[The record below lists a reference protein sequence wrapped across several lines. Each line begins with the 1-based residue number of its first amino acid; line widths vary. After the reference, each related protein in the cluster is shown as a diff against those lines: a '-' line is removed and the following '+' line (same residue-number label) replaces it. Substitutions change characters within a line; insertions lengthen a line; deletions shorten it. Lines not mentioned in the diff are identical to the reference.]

1 MKNTKKIKKND
12 LYDDNDSFVSKVP
25 QKKKGKLQPVE
36 KIKSKNKKFLDEL
49 YDDDDILDDSIRK

>member
-1 MKNTKKIKKND
+1 MKKTKKIKKND

-36 KIKSKNKKFLDEL
+36 KIKSKNNKFLDEV
-49 YDDDDILDDSIRK
+49 YDDDILDDSIRK

>member
-12 LYDDNDSFVSKVP
+12 LYDDRDSYIEKVP

-36 KIKSKNKKFLDEL
+36 KIKSKNNKFLDEL
-49 YDDDDILDDSIRK
+49 YDDDILDDSIRK